1 MPERSEASS
10 DGLMAAELSAHEAL
24 LADVADR
31 IVHISRFLTARTAAN
46 PDIVPVS
53 SLEALV
59 LRHVDRHPG
68 ISSSQVAADLRLRT
82 SNASTVLRSL
92 VDKGMLRRENDPA
105 DGRAA
110 HFTLTTVARES
121 IRHVRAEWS
130 TMLGAALPAGSDV
143 HGALALLSALED
155 GLD

>member
-1 MPERSEASS
+1 MERIPERQ
-10 DGLMAAELSAHEAL
+10 ELSPDEAL
-24 LADVADR
+24 LADLADR
-31 IVHISRFLTARTAAN
+31 IVHVSRLLTARVTET
-46 PDIVPVS
+46 PEIVPVS

-68 ISSSQVAADLRLRT
+68 ISSSQIAANLQLRT

-92 VDKGMLRRENDPA
+92 GEKGMLRRENDPM

-110 HFTLTTVARES
+110 HFVLTDLARDS
-121 IRHVRAEWS
+121 VRHVRSIWS
-130 TMLGAALPAGSDV
+130 SMLGSSLPEGADV
-143 HGALALLSALED
+143 EATLALLSALED